1 VSASRVF
8 AKLVQATMTGA
19 RQPPLRTFFALWPSP
34 EVRTV
39 LAKRA
44 SLVAK
49 ACSGRPSRPDTLH
62 LTLVFIGSTPRERVA
77 SLTNLMDGIHVP
89 QFALQLDQCG
99 WWRHNGIAWA
109 GTHAAP
115 EALITLQ
122 QALARGAEKLG
133 FSLDVRPYVPH
144 LTLARDAGRSP
155 PAATMHALDWD
166 VGSFV
171 LVASELTPEGPRY
184 RVLHECA
191 LDENLA
197 LAAGSN

>member
-1 VSASRVF
+1 
-8 AKLVQATMTGA
+8 MTGV

-34 EVRTV
+34 EVRTE
-39 LAKRA
+39 LAQRA
-44 SLVAK
+44 LSIAK

-62 LTLVFIGSTPRERVA
+62 LTLVFIGATPRERVA
-77 SLTNLMDGIHVP
+77 SLQGLMDGIGLP
-89 QFALQLDQCG
+89 RFALRLDQSG

-109 GTHAAP
+109 GTRAAP
-115 EALITLQ
+115 EALIALQ

-155 PAATMHALDWD
+155 PAAAMPTLDWD
-166 VGSFV
+166 VGSFA

-184 RVLHECA
+184 RILHECI
-191 LDENLA
+191 LYENLA
-197 LAAGSN
+197 VAAGSN

>member
-1 VSASRVF
+1 
-8 AKLVQATMTGA
+8 MNGA

-34 EVRTV
+34 EVRTE
-39 LAKRA
+39 LARRA
-44 SLVAK
+44 ALVAK

-62 LTLVFIGSTPRERVA
+62 LTLVFIGATPRERVA
-77 SLTNLMDGIHVP
+77 SLQGLMYGIRLP
-89 QFALQLDQCG
+89 RFALRLDQSG

-109 GTHAAP
+109 GTRAAP
-115 EALITLQ
+115 EALIALQ
-122 QALARGAEKLG
+122 QMLARGAERLG

-155 PAATMHALDWD
+155 PAAVMAPLDWD

-171 LVASELTPEGPRY
+171 LVESQLTPDGPRY
-184 RVLHECA
+184 RILHECV

-197 LAAGSN
+197 VAAASN

>member
-1 VSASRVF
+1 
-8 AKLVQATMTGA
+8 MTGA
-19 RQPPLRTFFALWPSP
+19 RQPPLRTFLALWPGP
-34 EVRTV
+34 EVGAE
-39 LAKRA
+39 LARHA
-44 SLVAK
+44 ALVAK

-62 LTLVFIGSTPRERVA
+62 LTLVFIGATPRERVT
-77 SLTNLMDGIHVP
+77 SLQGLMDGIRLP
-89 QFALQLDQCG
+89 RFALRLDQCG

-115 EALITLQ
+115 EPLIALQ

-155 PAATMHALDWD
+155 PAAAMPALDWH
-166 VGSFV
+166 VESFV
-171 LVASELTPEGPRY
+171 LVASELTTAGPRY
-184 RVLHECA
+184 RILHECA

-197 LAAGSN
+197 VAAGSN